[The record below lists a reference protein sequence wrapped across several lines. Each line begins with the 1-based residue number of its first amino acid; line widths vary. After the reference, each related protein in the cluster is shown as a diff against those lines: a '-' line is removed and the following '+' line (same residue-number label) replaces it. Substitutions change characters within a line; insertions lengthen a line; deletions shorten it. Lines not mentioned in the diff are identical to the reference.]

1 MGQARKGPP
10 GFSPLPSYQGCHR
23 CCALAPSDPFP
34 EADAEPASPLSPS
47 QRPDQ
52 PRGPSLAL
60 RLRQAH
66 ANLAPLVLAPLLIT
80 AGSGVAYRL
89 LRDWGGW
96 GRDRAH
102 GLMVVHEGE
111 WLKPLMG
118 EGAETFYVLLN
129 GLGLLWMLGSGAWLA
144 WDRWRRSGSAG
155 GAGNGGA

>member
-1 MGQARKGPP
+1 MPK
-10 GFSPLPSYQGCHR
+10 
-23 CCALAPSDPFP
+23 
-34 EADAEPASPLSPS
+34 
-47 QRPDQ
+47 
-52 PRGPSLAL
+52 GPSLAL

-80 AGSGVAYRL
+80 ACSGVAYRL

-111 WLKPLMG
+111 WLKPWLG
-118 EGAETFYVLLN
+118 PKAETCYVLLN

-144 WDRWRRSGSAG
+144 WDRWRRGGPSR
-155 GAGNGGA
+155 GAG